1 MNRPDA
7 AIWSVPLLF
16 DLAVEQ
22 AGEGVFEAAV
32 PGKHLVQ
39 VFGDGHTDAVLLGKG
54 VGVVRRAFAFHSL
67 ADGGLGGFGAV
78 APAKREAEAA
88 VA

>member
-1 MNRPDA
+1 MNRPNA

-22 AGEGVFEAAV
+22 AGEGVFEAAFA
-32 PGKHLVQ
+32 GKHLVQ
-39 VFGDGHTDAVLLGKG
+39 VFGDGHTDAVLLGKR
-54 VGVVRRAFAFHSL
+54 VGVVCCAFAFHRL
-67 ADGGLGGFGAV
+67 ADGGFGGFGAV
-78 APAKREAEAA
+78 APAKRKAEAA